1 MYWAVNRVRSELG
14 RCVERAVVLHLL
26 RDDHER
32 CWSRVELGGKLS
44 DIERDVFDGALSRLA
59 ATGVVGMEDDA
70 LWASDAVRRLDELE
84 LIGV

>member
-1 MYWAVNRVRSELG
+1 
-14 RCVERAVVLHLL
+14 
-26 RDDHER
+26 
-32 CWSRVELGGKLS
+32 VELGGKLS